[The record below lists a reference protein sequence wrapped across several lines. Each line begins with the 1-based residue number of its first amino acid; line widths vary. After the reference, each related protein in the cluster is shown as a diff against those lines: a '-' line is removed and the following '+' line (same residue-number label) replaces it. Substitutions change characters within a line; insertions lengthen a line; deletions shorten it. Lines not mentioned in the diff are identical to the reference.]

1 MDFASS
7 AGTSLKAY
15 YRRQDLMEEQ
25 DSCNWDLQRE
35 VVRQRSMRSP
45 KRLHSIPE
53 VAEEEQEAGAE
64 QKTWKEEK
72 ARESERLSANT
83 RILKQFQR
91 RRCFSSEDRTSAWSS
106 RQNTK
111 SPDSGLDCGSED
123 ENLLAPRGGWNW
135 NCSGSIHSEGPAER
149 RALATGRKRTLT
161 RQCGVEED
169 FLDTA
174 GDLRE
179 SYHHYYRPHIYHH
192 LHHLHRPRHR
202 FRSESRL
209 SEVGRSYSRD
219 IRAHSVARLNRAVDE
234 PLVCV
239 YKTPLFLFLLLFQS
253 PSLSRRIIHQLLCPF
268 IDKQ

>member
-1 MDFASS
+1 
-7 AGTSLKAY
+7 
-15 YRRQDLMEEQ
+15 MEEQ

-91 RRCFSSEDRTSAWSS
+91 RRCFSSEDRTSTWGS

-123 ENLLAPRGGWNW
+123 ESLLAPRGGWNW
-135 NCSGSIHSEGPAER
+135 HCSGSIHSEGPAER